1 MNRLLALLAACA
13 ALALGACGGDGEEDA
28 PGGGDEGQPAAAE
41 QAETGGG
48 EPANGGDRPDKP
60 SEPKPEPKG
69 IEITTGDS
77 QFGEVLFDADDRAI
91 YLFDKETTD
100 ESECYGECAVAW
112 PPVLTKGEPQA
123 SGAVA
128 GKLLG
133 TTERDDGSLQVTYDG
148 RPLYYYV
155 DEPPGQV
162 LCHNV
167 DEFGGLWL
175 VIEPSG
181 APVA

>member
-1 MNRLLALLAACA
+1 MNRLLALAAACA
-13 ALALGACGGDGEEDA
+13 ALAVGACGGDDESE
-28 PGGGDEGQPAAAE
+28 PGAGDGPPTN
-41 QAETGGG
+41 QAETGGNDRDG
-48 EPANGGDRPDKP
+48 DDARPPKPAD
-60 SEPKPEPKG
+60 PKPEPKG
-69 IEITTGDS
+69 IEITTANS
-77 QFGEVLFDADDRAI
+77 QFGEILFDADDRAI

-133 TTERDDGSLQVTYDG
+133 TTKRDDGSLQVTYDG

-155 DEPPGQV
+155 DEPRGQV

-175 VIEPSG
+175 VIQPSG

>member
-1 MNRLLALLAACA
+1 MTRLLALLAACA
-13 ALALGACGGDGEEDA
+13 ALVLAACGSDDDDAPSAADEQPPAEAGEPAGGGDGQ
-28 PGGGDEGQPAAAE
+28 G
-41 QAETGGG
+41 
-48 EPANGGDRPDKP
+48 KP
-60 SEPKPEPKG
+60 PKPEPEPKG
-69 IEITTGDS
+69 IEITTADS
-77 QFGEVLFDADDRAI
+77 QFGEILFDADDRAI
-91 YLFDKETTD
+91 YLFEKETTD

-112 PPVLTKGEPQA
+112 PPVLTKGQPTA

-155 DEPPGQV
+155 DEPRGQV